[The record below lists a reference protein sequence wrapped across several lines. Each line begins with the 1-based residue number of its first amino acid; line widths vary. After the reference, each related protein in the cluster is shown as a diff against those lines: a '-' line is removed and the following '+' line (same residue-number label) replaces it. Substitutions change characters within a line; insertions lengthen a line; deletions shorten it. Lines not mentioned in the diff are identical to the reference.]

1 MTKWDLGS
9 RPKPFAPA
17 SPPPAIAAAFVAGEC
32 AIAGLIVFLVAVELS
47 PPGSKAA
54 AALPQG
60 AVVLAAWLFTTA
72 LLTIGVGIS
81 VGISTLLKERRAR
94 AAHRVRH
101 DGGA

>member
-17 SPPPAIAAAFVAGEC
+17 SQPPAIAAAFVAGEC

-47 PPGSKAA
+47 PPGSEAA
-54 AALPQG
+54 AALPQE

-81 VGISTLLKERRAR
+81 TFLKERRAR